1 MQSNVTGIINVGR
14 SSRRWRKN
22 SPVVWGMSEHTYFGR
37 GFSVVDEDPVDLF
50 VANSLDDLLEVDGD
64 DDDDAAD
71 EGKGKL

>member
-37 GFSVVDEDPVDLF
+37 GFSVVDEVDLF
-50 VANSLDDLLEVDGD
+50 VANSLDDLVEVDDD

-71 EGKGKL
+71 DDGKGKL